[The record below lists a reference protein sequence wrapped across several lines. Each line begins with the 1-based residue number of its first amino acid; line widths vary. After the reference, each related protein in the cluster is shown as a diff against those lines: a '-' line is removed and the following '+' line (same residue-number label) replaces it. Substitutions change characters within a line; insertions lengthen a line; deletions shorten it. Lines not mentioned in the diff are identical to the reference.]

1 MRLSPNSA
9 LLPSLLAATALVAP
23 LSAKAQT
30 APSVQIGGFL
40 LTSILWTQDDAD
52 KAGGPPRGVNQAGT
66 AARSRTDF
74 RNEVEIHLIVTA
86 KAANGLAYGAVI
98 ELQNDNFGGGSGSGI
113 DVDEAFVF
121 VSSPRFGT
129 LRFGEEDAAAGLLQV
144 RAPSI
149 TGFGADGAWDNTIL
163 RTATGSEGSPV
174 LMNAINDHNDA
185 TKIVYLSPQFAGFD
199 FGLSYAP
206 VAAEG
211 DRPFTGRMV
220 DTLGAGGAAISAS
233 VTQRDRTGL
242 TNEISGA
249 LRYRGSVGG
258 VGVAASVVG
267 LTADAA
273 ANSVDAD
280 TGAVTTAVSNGR
292 TRRDITVM
300 SLGLSLSAWGFTLG
314 GEYTRGDYASIVGRQ
329 PLANN
334 ADGTDRDASVHLLF
348 GLTYRVGSTSLG
360 AYLGQAEQDNG
371 RTARGV
377 AIADRRQTAWGLGIA
392 YALAPGLEM
401 FGSYNAVTD
410 RNVNSTGGGGTLAN
424 RDIEGVFLGTRL
436 AF

>member
-1 MRLSPNSA
+1 MRLPLQRA

-23 LSAKAQT
+23 MPALAQA
-30 APSVQIGGFL
+30 APSVQLGGFL
-40 LTSILWTQDDAD
+40 QTSALWVRDDAD
-52 KAGGPPRGVNQAGT
+52 RAAGPPRGVSQAGT

-98 ELQNDNFGGGSGSGI
+98 EVQNDNFGGGAGSGL
-113 DVDEAFVF
+113 DLDEAFVF

-144 RAPSI
+144 RAPTI
-149 TGFGADGAWDNTIL
+149 TGFGADAAWDNTIL
-163 RTATGSEGSPV
+163 RTATGREGSPV

-206 VAAEG
+206 VGAEG
-211 DRPFTGRMV
+211 DRAFMPRMV
-220 DTLGAGGAAISAS
+220 DTLGTPIPAS

-242 TNEISGA
+242 TNEISGG
-249 LRYRGSVGG
+249 LRYRGSFGG
-258 VGVAASVVG
+258 VGVAASLVG

-273 ANSVDAD
+273 ANSVDAT

-292 TRRDITVM
+292 TLRDITVM
-300 SLGLSLSAWGFTLG
+300 GVGVSLSAHGFTLG

-334 ADGTDRDASVHLLF
+334 ADRTDRDASFHFLL
-348 GLTYRVGSTSLG
+348 GLTYRLGAVSLG
-360 AYLGQAEQDNG
+360 TYLGQAEQDNG
-371 RTARGV
+371 RIARGV
-377 AIADRRQTAWGLGIA
+377 TIADRRQTAWGLGIA
-392 YALAPGLEM
+392 YALAPGLEL
-401 FGSYNAVTD
+401 FGNYNAVTD

>member
-1 MRLSPNSA
+1 MRPCLHRA

-23 LSAKAQT
+23 TPALAQA
-30 APSVQIGGFL
+30 APSVQLGGFL
-40 LTSILWTQDDAD
+40 LTSALWTRDDAD
-52 KAGGPPRGVNQAGT
+52 KAAGPPRGVNQAGT
-66 AARSRTDF
+66 AARRRTDF
-74 RNEVEIHLIVTA
+74 RNEVEVHLIVTA

-98 ELQNDNFGGGSGSGI
+98 ELQNDNFGGGAGSGM

-144 RAPSI
+144 RAPTI
-149 TGFGADGAWDNTIL
+149 AGFGADAAWDNTIL
-163 RTATGSEGSPV
+163 RTATGAEGSPV

-206 VAAEG
+206 VGAEG
-211 DRPFTGRMV
+211 DRAFTGRMV
-220 DTLGAGGAAISAS
+220 DTLGVGGARIPAS

-249 LRYRGSVGG
+249 LRYRGTFGG
-258 VGVAASVVG
+258 VGVAASIGG

-273 ANSVDAD
+273 ANTVNAT
-280 TGAVTTAVSNGR
+280 TGAVSTAVSNGR
-292 TRRDITVM
+292 TLRDITVLSM
-300 SLGLSLSAWGFTLG
+300 GLSLSAWGFTLG
-314 GEYTRGDYASIVGRQ
+314 GEYTRGHYASIVGRQ

-334 ADGTDRDASVHLLF
+334 ADGTDRDASHHLLF
-348 GLTYRVGSTSLG
+348 GLTYRLGAMSLG

-371 RTARGV
+371 RTAAGV
-377 AIADRRQTAWGLGIA
+377 AVADRRQTAWGLGIA
-392 YALAPGLEM
+392 YALAPGLEA
-401 FGSYNAVTD
+401 FGSVNLVSD

>member
-1 MRLSPNSA
+1 MRLHPKHA
-9 LLPSLLAATALVAP
+9 LLPALLAATALVAP
-23 LSAKAQT
+23 KPALAQT
-30 APSVQIGGFL
+30 APSVQLGGFL

-66 AARSRTDF
+66 VARSRTDF
-74 RNEVEIHLIVTA
+74 RNEVEIHLTVSA

-98 ELQNDNFGGGSGSGI
+98 ELQNDNFGGGAGSAI
-113 DVDEAFVF
+113 DLDEAFVF

-144 RAPSI
+144 RAPTI
-149 TGFGADGAWDNTIL
+149 TGFGADAAWDNTIL
-163 RTATGSEGSPV
+163 RTATGAEGSPV

-206 VAAEG
+206 VGAEG
-211 DRPFTGRMV
+211 DRPFTGRFV

-242 TNEISGA
+242 SNEISGA
-249 LRYRGSVGG
+249 LRYRGSFGG
-258 VGVAASVVG
+258 VGLAASVIG

-273 ANSVDAD
+273 ANSVSAAN
-280 TGAVTTAVSNGR
+280 GAVTTAVSNGR
-292 TRRDITVM
+292 RLRDVVVLG
-300 SLGLSLSAWGFTLG
+300 LGLSLSAHGFTLG
-314 GEYTRGDYASIVGRQ
+314 GEYTRGNYSGLVARQ

-334 ADGTDRDASVHLLF
+334 ADGTDRDASFHLLF
-348 GLTYRVGSTSLG
+348 GLTYRLGATSLG

-371 RTARGV
+371 RTALGV
-377 AIADRRQTAWGLGIA
+377 TIADRRQTAWGLAIA
-392 YALAPGLEM
+392 YALAPGLEL
-401 FGSYNAVTD
+401 FGNYNAVTD

-424 RDIEGVFLGTRL
+424 REIEGVFLGTRL

>member
-1 MRLSPNSA
+1 MRLSPHRA
-9 LLPSLLAATALVAP
+9 LLPALLAATALVAP
-23 LSAKAQT
+23 APALAQA
-30 APSVQIGGFL
+30 APSVQLGGFL
-40 LTSILWTQDDAD
+40 QTSVIWARDDAD
-52 KAGGPPRGVNQAGT
+52 KAAGPPRGVNQAGT

-74 RNEVEIHLIVTA
+74 RNEVEIHLLVTG

-98 ELQNDNFGGGSGSGI
+98 ELQNDNFGGGAGSGM

-144 RAPSI
+144 RAPTI
-149 TGFGADGAWDNTIL
+149 TGFGADAAWDNTIL
-163 RTATGSEGSPV
+163 RTATGAEGSPV

-206 VAAEG
+206 VGAEG
-211 DRPFTGRMV
+211 DRAFTGRMV
-220 DTLGAGGAAISAS
+220 DTLGVGGARIPAP

-242 TNEISGA
+242 SNEISGA
-249 LRYRGSVGG
+249 LRYRGNIGG
-258 VGVAASVVG
+258 VGVAASLGG

-273 ANSVDAD
+273 ANTVNAA
-280 TGAVTTAVSNGR
+280 TGAVSTAVSNGR
-292 TRRDITVM
+292 TLRDITVLSM
-300 SLGLSLSAWGFTLG
+300 GLSLSAWGFTLG
-314 GEYTRGDYASIVGRQ
+314 GEYTRGNYAGLVGRQ

-334 ADGTDRDASVHLLF
+334 ADGTDRDPSHHLLF
-348 GLTYRVGSTSLG
+348 GLTYRVGAVSLG
-360 AYLGQAEQDNG
+360 AYLGRAEQDNG
-371 RTARGV
+371 RTAAGV
-377 AIADRRQTAWGLGIA
+377 AIADRRQTAWGLGVA
-392 YALAPGLEM
+392 YALAPGLEA
-401 FGSYNAVTD
+401 FGSVNVVSD

>member
-9 LLPSLLAATALVAP
+9 LLPSLLAATALIAP
-23 LSAKAQT
+23 MPALAQA

-52 KAGGPPRGVNQAGT
+52 KAAGPPRGVNQAGT

-74 RNEVEIHLIVTA
+74 RNEVEIHLTVTA

-98 ELQNDNFGGGSGSGI
+98 ELQNDNFGGGAGSGI
-113 DVDEAFVF
+113 DLDEAFVF

-144 RAPSI
+144 RAPTI
-149 TGFGADGAWDNTIL
+149 TGFGADAAWDNTIL
-163 RTATGSEGSPV
+163 RTATGREGSPV

-206 VAAEG
+206 VGAEG
-211 DRPFTGRMV
+211 DRAFIGRMV
-220 DTLGAGGAAISAS
+220 DTLGTPIPAS

-242 TNEISGA
+242 TNEISGG
-249 LRYRGSVGG
+249 LRYRGSFGG
-258 VGVAASVVG
+258 VGLAASIVG

-273 ANSVDAD
+273 ANSVDAA
-280 TGAVTTAVSNGR
+280 TGAVTTAVSNRR
-292 TRRDITVM
+292 TLRDITV
-300 SLGLSLSAWGFTLG
+300 LGIGLSLSAHGFTLG
-314 GEYTRGDYASIVGRQ
+314 GEYTRGNYASIVGRV

-334 ADGTDRDASVHLLF
+334 ADGTDRDASFHALL
-348 GLTYRVGSTSLG
+348 GLTYRLGAVSLG

-392 YALAPGLEM
+392 YALAPGLEL
-401 FGSYNAVTD
+401 FGNYNAVTD

>member
-1 MRLSPNSA
+1 MRPCLHRA

-23 LSAKAQT
+23 TPALAQA
-30 APSVQIGGFL
+30 APSVQLGGFL
-40 LTSILWTQDDAD
+40 LTSALWTRDDAD
-52 KAGGPPRGVNQAGT
+52 KAAGPPRGVNQAGT

-74 RNEVEIHLIVTA
+74 RNEVEIHLTVTA

-98 ELQNDNFGGGSGSGI
+98 ELQNDNFGGGAGSGM

-144 RAPSI
+144 RAPTI
-149 TGFGADGAWDNTIL
+149 AGFGADAAWDNTIL
-163 RTATGSEGSPV
+163 RTATGREGSPV

-185 TKIVYLSPQFAGFD
+185 TKIIYLSPQFAGFD

-206 VAAEG
+206 VGAEG
-211 DRPFTGRMV
+211 DRAFMPRMV
-220 DTLGAGGAAISAS
+220 DTLGPVIPAS

-249 LRYRGSVGG
+249 LRYRGSFGG
-258 VGVAASVVG
+258 VGVAASIGG

-273 ANSVDAD
+273 ANTVNAT
-280 TGAVTTAVSNGR
+280 TGAVSTAVSNGR
-292 TRRDITVM
+292 TLRDITVLSM
-300 SLGLSLSAWGFTLG
+300 GLSLSAWGFTLG
-314 GEYTRGDYASIVGRQ
+314 GEYTRGHYASIVGRQ

-334 ADGTDRDASVHLLF
+334 ADGTDRDASHHLLF
-348 GLTYRVGSTSLG
+348 GLTYRLGAMSLG

-371 RTARGV
+371 RTAAGV
-377 AIADRRQTAWGLGIA
+377 AVADRRQTAWGLGIA
-392 YALAPGLEM
+392 YALAPGLEA
-401 FGSYNAVTD
+401 FGSVNLVSD

>member
-1 MRLSPNSA
+1 MRLSPKSA

-40 LTSILWTQDDAD
+40 QTSVLWTDDDAD
-52 KAGGPPRGVNQAGT
+52 KAGGPPRGVSQAGT

-144 RAPSI
+144 RAPTI
-149 TGFGADGAWDNTIL
+149 TGFGADAAWDNPIL
-163 RTATGSEGSPV
+163 RTATGREGSPV

-211 DRPFTGRMV
+211 DRAFMSRMV
-220 DTLGAGGAAISAS
+220 DTLGTPIPAS

-249 LRYRGSVGG
+249 LRYRGSFGG
-258 VGVAASVVG
+258 VGLAASIVG

-273 ANSVDAD
+273 ANSVDAS

-292 TRRDITVM
+292 TLRDITVM
-300 SLGLSLSAWGFTLG
+300 GIGLSLSAHGFTLG
-314 GEYTRGDYASIVGRQ
+314 GEYTRGNYASIVGRV

-334 ADGTDRDASVHLLF
+334 ADGTDRDASFHLLF
-348 GLTYRVGSTSLG
+348 GLTYRVGAVSLG
-360 AYLGQAEQDNG
+360 TYLGQAEQDNG